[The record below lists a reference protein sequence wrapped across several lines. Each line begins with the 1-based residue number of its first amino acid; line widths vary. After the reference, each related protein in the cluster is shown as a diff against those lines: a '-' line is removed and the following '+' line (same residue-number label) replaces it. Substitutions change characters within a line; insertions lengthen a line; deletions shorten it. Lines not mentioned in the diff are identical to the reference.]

1 MEPRR
6 TYEVAPERL
15 ERWCVRFGERHGG
28 TASTYAGP
36 LAWDLS
42 ATDGAHA
49 EIQPAFPPVAVLPGE
64 RPGLAVEELVAHAHR
79 ERTVG
84 VLLVRLGA
92 HAAGVFT
99 GTTLVSSKV
108 DRALVHGR
116 SSAGGWSQRRFARR
130 RDAQARSSLEA
141 AAEVAVR
148 ILLPALADLDAV
160 VLGGD
165 RRAVERLRADRR
177 LAPLFERAADRFLTV
192 PEPRLA
198 VLADTPHLFRAAQI
212 TISPAT

>member
-1 MEPRR
+1 MDQKR
-6 TYEVAPERL
+6 TVEVAPERL

-28 TASTYAGP
+28 VISTYAGP
-36 LAWDLS
+36 LAWDLT
-42 ATDGAHA
+42 ATDGARA
-49 EIQPAFPPVAVLPGE
+49 EIRPAFPPVTVLPGA
-64 RPGLAVEELVAHAHR
+64 RPGLAVAELVAHATR

-130 RDAQARSSLEA
+130 REAQARSSLEA
-141 AAEVAVR
+141 AAEIAVR
-148 ILLPALADLDAV
+148 ILLPELARLDAV

-165 RRAVERLRADRR
+165 RRAVDRLRADQR
-177 LAPLFERAADRFLTV
+177 LAPLFERAVDRFLTV

-198 VLADTPHLFRAAQI
+198 VLQDAPRLFRAARVVVS
-212 TISPAT
+212 TS